1 MQLLYVFTSCP
12 VANGDLAVCL
22 SVSLSVLLSVSLSV
36 LLSVRLSVLCGRASP
51 PRPVTAA
58 LLLKRS
64 EVELDIVR

>member
-12 VANGDLAVCL
+12 VANVDLAVCL
-22 SVSLSVLLSVSLSV
+22 SVSLSVL
-36 LLSVRLSVLCGRASP
+36 LSVLCGRASP

-64 EVELDIVR
+64 EVELDRVRYS

>member
-22 SVSLSVLLSVSLSV
+22 SVSLSVLLSV
-36 LLSVRLSVLCGRASP
+36 RLSVLCRRASP